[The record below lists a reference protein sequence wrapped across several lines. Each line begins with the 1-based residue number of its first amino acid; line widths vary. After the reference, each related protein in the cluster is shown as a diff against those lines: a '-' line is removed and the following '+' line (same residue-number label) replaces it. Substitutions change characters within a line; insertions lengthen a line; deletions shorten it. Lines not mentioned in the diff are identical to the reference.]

1 MKGYLKFLYKIILQ
15 LNFSKHITKGGAI
28 LIFSL
33 YINALYI
40 SQVNGYSSNL
50 ATKIIR
56 YC

>member
-56 YC
+56 